1 MLIFPIVF
9 FDGSLLPDLILP
21 AFFRRKDVVG
31 VFLIKKA
38 GNIKSGSSEPSKK
51 TIGNISILK
60 IKEIAEIKMK
70 DLTSKN
76 IDAAIKI
83 ISGTAKTMGFKITK
97 E

>member
-1 MLIFPIVF
+1 
-9 FDGSLLPDLILP
+9 
-21 AFFRRKDVVG
+21 
-31 VFLIKKA
+31 
-38 GNIKSGSSEPSKK
+38 
-51 TIGNISILK
+51 
-60 IKEIAEIKMK
+60 MK